1 MSKKPKKTTILQ
13 VHKAVVKYANENGE
27 YFTQVSQR
35 IDTTTC
41 GEVNTFFIAYING
54 FGTFAEGQTIAD
66 IIKKFDDVKNG
77 KRHLTTRLP
86 T

>member
-41 GEVNTFFIAYING
+41 GEVNTF
-54 FGTFAEGQTIAD
+54 
-66 IIKKFDDVKNG
+66 
-77 KRHLTTRLP
+77 LLP